1 MRCTLRCLATILV
14 PTFQVFIVYF
24 SISNLISFIVFLT
37 RLVSIT
43 KAGQDLINAMAESKL
58 QLGLVLTTVKPS
70 LYFDGDDGGGGC
82 QDGRILF
89 RNKLTLLH
97 HQLDNKSPISPFSG
111 TQGGRGPGF
120 HLCSLSDAVSLTT
133 WLLRPHL

>member
-1 MRCTLRCLATILV
+1 MLGNN
-14 PTFQVFIVYF
+14 TFQVFIVYF

-70 LYFDGDDGGGGC
+70 LYFDGDDNDDGGC

-89 RNKLTLLH
+89 MNVL
-97 HQLDNKSPISPFSG
+97 N
-111 TQGGRGPGF
+111 
-120 HLCSLSDAVSLTT
+120 
-133 WLLRPHL
+133 